1 MSGIGARIAQMI
13 FECSIFIFVI
23 AWCIIPLYI
32 YDLFIDPFLLA
43 YHLLKWQ
50 RVILLGAFIIL
61 YTLVIVKLIV
71 FLYRKM
77 QKDGKESKKNIKRK
91 KGKKNKESEETTRQ
105 TLDNV
110 SINKVNDDSMTG
122 FIRNLSMKYKDVN
135 SIYFNNGDDKSN
147 KKIAK
152 AIHYYACNVNPQDVI
167 VCFDDTMF
175 GKADQGF
182 LLTDSGLHI
191 KYSDNPVS
199 IIPWDKVTGINFR
212 NGRFNDSIDIIV
224 IESIFVNISAES
236 VIKKD
241 TQQIMEIIKDVFN
254 YYQKSNKK

>member
-1 MSGIGARIAQMI
+1 M
-13 FECSIFIFVI
+13 
-23 AWCIIPLYI
+23 
-32 YDLFIDPFLLA
+32 
-43 YHLLKWQ
+43 
-50 RVILLGAFIIL
+50 
-61 YTLVIVKLIV
+61 
-71 FLYRKM
+71 
-77 QKDGKESKKNIKRK
+77 
-91 KGKKNKESEETTRQ
+91 
-105 TLDNV
+105 
-110 SINKVNDDSMTG
+110 
-122 FIRNLSMKYKDVN
+122 
-135 SIYFNNGDDKSN
+135 
-147 KKIAK
+147 
-152 AIHYYACNVNPQDVI
+152 I

-182 LLTDSGLHI
+182 LLTDSGIYI